1 MTDITTEDVNLFS
14 YTRRPISVESELAVA
29 LANHQFFRRGQFS
42 LANWETVS
50 SPAPVGLKR
59 SSAAG
64 YYFSLLQREQGKPA
78 IRKNSPG
85 VTESALEKAMLL
97 WNCASTAS
105 FDEDVSSFIEENHL
119 WYASN

>member
-1 MTDITTEDVNLFS
+1 MVWEGKHTNNKNWV
-14 YTRRPISVESELAVA
+14 
-29 LANHQFFRRGQFS
+29 FRRGQFS
-42 LANWETVS
+42 LVNWETVS

-64 YYFSLLQREQGKPA
+64 YYFSLLQWEQGKPA

-97 WNCASTAS
+97 WNCSSTAS
-105 FDEDVSSFIEENHL
+105 FDEDVSSFIEGNHL